1 MRVIVTAGRL
11 KCKLIGVLVH
21 NLNRAEQLWSAA
33 SLVALCCDCMLQLC
47 CFCFQ
52 SYSFSTSWGTATW
65 SCITPCHWA
74 AKWLLKLRQW
84 LSSATGY
91 LKHSQ
96 DATLQDFLFSFC
108 GYSRFVYSTTA
119 TWFKLMQIQRNCID
133 MPWVPECHRSC
144 WGHLS
149 KENRLWRART
159 EWVTLVYPLV
169 CWAWGRHNFASGGAL
184 VK

>member
-1 MRVIVTAGRL
+1 MQTDRCFGSRFEQGWAVVVC
-11 KCKLIGVLVH
+11 CKPGCPMLWLHVATMLLLFLELFIQYQLRDCYLIMH
-21 NLNRAEQLWSAA
+21 YAME
-33 SLVALCCDCMLQLC
+33 
-47 CFCFQ
+47 
-52 SYSFSTSWGTATW
+52 
-65 SCITPCHWA
+65 ICHWA

-96 DATLQDFLFSFC
+96 DDTLQDFLFSFC
-108 GYSRFVYSTTA
+108 GYSLFVSSTTA
-119 TWFKLMQIQRNCID
+119 TWFKLVPIQRNCID
-133 MPWVPECHRSC
+133 MPCVPECHRSC

-149 KENRLWRART
+149 KENRLWHART

-169 CWAWGRHNFASGGAL
+169 CWAWGRHNFASGGAV